1 MRKLL
6 KYLNDYKKETVLG
19 PLFKLLEA
27 SFELFVP
34 LVVASIIDNGISA
47 GNKGF
52 VLKMCFVLVFLALI
66 GLASSLTAQYFA
78 AKASVGFVTKIRK
91 ALFSHIQTLS
101 YTELDEIGTSTLITR
116 MTSDINQV
124 QTGVN
129 LTLRLLLRSP
139 FVVFGA
145 MIMAFTVDFKS
156 ALVFVATIPVLAV
169 VVFFIMLVCIPLYK
183 KVQSQLDKVLEITRS
198 NLTGSR
204 VIRAFCKEDEEI
216 LKFTEKN
223 SELTKTQKFVGRI
236 SSAMNPLTFT
246 IINIAIVILI
256 YIGAIRVDYGILT
269 QGAVVALYN
278 YMSQILVELIKL
290 ANLIINIT
298 KSIACGNRIQA
309 LFDVTPSIK
318 NNQATSTTN
327 LSDNS
332 IEFKNVS
339 LKYKNASENSLT
351 NITFTAKKGE
361 VIGVIGG
368 TGSGKTSLI
377 NLIPRFYDATDGEVY
392 VNGKNVK
399 NYSLDDLRKNIAVV
413 PQKAVLFKG
422 SIRENMLWG
431 NENATDD
438 DIMAAI
444 FIAQAGEIIE
454 KKESGLD
461 YQIEQ
466 GGKNLSGG
474 QRQRLTIARALV
486 KKSDILILD
495 DSSSALDFATDAS
508 LRKALKNLSN
518 SPTIFIISQRTSS
531 IMHAD
536 KILVLDDGE
545 LSGIGTHEELL
556 KSCTVYQEIYNS
568 QFKSEVKDN
577 G

>member
-6 KYLNDYKKETVLG
+6 KYLNDYKKETLLG

-34 LVVASIIDNGISA
+34 LVVAAIIDNGISS

-52 VLKMCFVLVFLALI
+52 VIKMCFVLVLLALI
-66 GLASSLTAQYFA
+66 GLASSLTAQYYA

-101 YTELDEIGTSTLITR
+101 YTELDEIGTATLITR

-145 MIMAFTVDFKS
+145 MIMAFTVDFKA
-156 ALVFVATIPVLAV
+156 ALVFVATIPVLAA

-198 NLTGSR
+198 NLLGSR

-223 SELTKTQKFVGRI
+223 NELTKTQKFVGTI
-236 SSAMNPLTFT
+236 SSAMNPLTFA
-246 IINIAIVILI
+246 IINIAIVVLI
-256 YIGAIRVDYGILT
+256 YIGALRVEYGVLT

-309 LFDVTPSIK
+309 LLDVIPSIK
-318 NNQATSTTN
+318 NEPKSAAS

-332 IEFKNVS
+332 VEFKNVS
-339 LKYKNASENSLT
+339 LKYKNAGENSLT
-351 NITFTAKKGE
+351 NISFSAKKGE
-361 VIGVIGG
+361 TIGVIGG

-377 NLIPRFYDATDGEVY
+377 NLIPRFYDATFGEVL

-399 NYSLDDLRKNIAVV
+399 DYSLDELRKNIAVV

-422 SIRENMLWG
+422 TIRENMLWG
-431 NENATDD
+431 NENATEDELMD
-438 DIMAAI
+438 AI
-444 FIAQAGEIIE
+444 TTAQAIEIIE

-461 YQIEQ
+461 SEIEQ

-486 KKSDILILD
+486 KHSEILILD
-495 DSSSALDFATDAS
+495 DSSSALDFATDAA
-508 LRKALKNLSN
+508 LRKALKNLPC
-518 SPTIFIISQRTSS
+518 SPTVFIISQRTSS

-536 KILVLDDGE
+536 KIIVLDDGE
-545 LSGIGTHEELL
+545 LHGIGTHEELL